1 MGRVR
6 RMRMLGAAVTVAVVA
21 VSCSGGDGGHANHDA
36 SDDVSDRCDAD
47 LNTAAF
53 NESTELVHHHAHDHM
68 NVGDAGFTLE
78 QWADAFASP
87 ALGMTPAQVLDGL
100 AGNEIY
106 RRHILGGVLTH
117 SLGPDPWVAMTDP
130 AACDRLADELDEA
143 RAAAARYPT
152 VADAV
157 AAGYMQGDTYYAGL
171 GVHFQDYASIGEFD
185 AGHPVQ
191 LLYDGATP
199 DSTLV
204 GLSYVMMLPGEVP
217 PEGFTGVNDRWHRH
231 KSFCLDS
238 ANGSLNLAADV
249 LSPEE
254 CAALG
259 GSPVSNPEL
268 WMLHAWVVPGCES
281 DWGIFSAANPRLPYI
296 PDDAR
301 LVSGCT
307 ANSVVSLASSR

>member
-1 MGRVR
+1 MGCAS
-6 RMRMLGAAVTVAVVA
+6 RMRVLGAAVTVAVLA
-21 VSCSGGDGGHANHDA
+21 GSCSGGGDGSDPPEA
-36 SDDVSDRCDAD
+36 SDEAAERCDVD
-47 LNTAAF
+47 VNTEAF
-53 NESTELVHHHAHDHM
+53 NEATTLVHHHEHGHM
-68 NVGDAGFTLE
+68 DVGGVGFTLA
-78 QWADAFASP
+78 QWAEAFASP
-87 ALGMTPAQVLDGL
+87 DLGMTPAQVLDGL
-100 AGNEIY
+100 AGDEIY
-106 RRHILGGVLTH
+106 SRHILGGVLTH
-117 SLGPDPWVAMTDP
+117 SLGPDPWVAMTDQ
-130 AACDRLADELDEA
+130 AACDRLAAELDDA

-171 GVHFQDYASIGEFD
+171 GVHYQDYSSIGEFD
-185 AGHPVQ
+185 PGHPVQ

-204 GLSYVMMLPGEVP
+204 GLSYVMMVPGEVP

-231 KSFCLDS
+231 ESFCLDS

-249 LSPEE
+249 LSEEE
-254 CAALG
+254 CRALG
-259 GSPVSNPEL
+259 GSPVANPEL

-281 DWGIFSAANPRLPYI
+281 DWGIFSSANPRLPYI
-296 PDDAR
+296 PTDAR

>member
-1 MGRVR
+1 MGCAS
-6 RMRMLGAAVTVAVVA
+6 RMRVLGAAVTVAVLA
-21 VSCSGGDGGHANHDA
+21 ASCRGGGGGHDHEGAADEDA
-36 SDDVSDRCDAD
+36 DRCDTD

-53 NESTELVHHHAHDHM
+53 NESAELVHHQEHDHM
-68 NVGDAGFTLE
+68 DVGDPGFTLE

-87 ALGMTPAQVLDGL
+87 ALGMTPAKVLDGL

-117 SLGPDPWVAMTDP
+117 SLGPDPWVPMTDP
-130 AACDRLADELDEA
+130 AACDRLAGELDAA
-143 RAAAARYPT
+143 RAVAARYPT
-152 VADAV
+152 VADAL

-171 GVHFQDYASIGEFD
+171 GVHYQDYASVGAFD
-185 AGHPVQ
+185 PGDPVQ

-204 GLSYVMMLPGEVP
+204 GLSYVMMQPGEVP

-254 CAALG
+254 CTALG

-281 DWGIFSAANPRLPYI
+281 DWGIFSSANPRLPYI
-296 PDDAR
+296 PDNAR

-307 ANSVVSLASSR
+307 ANSVVSLASS